1 MEDLNPQQ
9 NEDQTQ
15 PEPAT
20 VRPANRRARKVYAG
34 MWGLPEMIVV
44 AFGLAALLG
53 TILLYVLFVLPAQKR
68 LSDGRATKLDLEK
81 KMTDAKARY
90 GTITS
95 TEERVAELRT
105 SVDDFEAR
113 SLPLEANGKA
123 SFYQQVNGLIVAYG
137 LTNSTGPDYAPL
149 EAVDPM
155 RPQNQEA
162 DAQGRG
168 KLASI
173 YPGMFV
179 TMTLD
184 GSYQNIRRFIRE
196 IETSNQFVVI
206 STVEIEP
213 AENQEKEVDPTKPP
227 PQTASAQRPES
238 VPPGMNPDF
247 FPTQPQPQPA
257 ADGAV
262 VDRGKM
268 RGERVTLRL
277 EMAVYFRR

>member
-1 MEDLNPQQ
+1 MNDFDPQNP
-9 NEDQTQ
+9 NEQ
-15 PEPAT
+15 PGHVTAA
-20 VRPANRRARKVYAG
+20 RPFNRRARKVYGG
-34 MWGLPEMIVV
+34 MWGIPEMIVV
-44 AFGLAALLG
+44 GVGLAALLG

-68 LSDGRATKLDLEK
+68 LSNDRAKLQELDK
-81 KMTDAKARY
+81 KMTDANSRY
-90 GTITS
+90 GSITT
-95 TEERVAELRT
+95 TEARVSELRT

-113 SLPLEANGKA
+113 SLPLESVGKA
-123 SFYQQVNGLIVAYG
+123 SFYQQINGLIAAYG

-149 EAVDPM
+149 EAIDPM
-155 RPQNQEA
+155 RTQSRED

-196 IETSNQFVVI
+196 IETSSQFVVI

-227 PQTASAQRPES
+227 PQTAAVQRPQS

-247 FPTQPQPQPA
+247 FPSQPQP
-257 ADGAV
+257 V
-262 VDRGKM
+262 VDSGEIDRGKM

-277 EMAVYFRR
+277 EMAVYYRN